1 MNGPM
6 NNASPLPSSAD
17 LMSLPALQA
26 LIGMSCGG
34 MGVGDLTNQIAASAL
49 SPNHI
54 SSAQPPVVQNFL
66 NNMDLASIFNHSRVL
81 QSTANNGVVGSEPLL
96 MANTTKLPFS
106 PTTSVAMTSSLVP
119 ASTTQLPEKLN
130 ASQIVADKSPNH
142 HSTVAAVVCFK
153 SSLIQDLPNHHT
165 NFYR

>member
-1 MNGPM
+1 MNGPL
-6 NNASPLPSSAD
+6 NNTSPLGSSAD

-26 LIGMSCGG
+26 LIGMSCGT
-34 MGVGDLTNQIAASAL
+34 MGVGDFTNQIAASAL

-66 NNMDLASIFNHSRVL
+66 SNMDLALVFNHSRVL
-81 QSTANNGVVGSEPLL
+81 QSEANNGVVNEPLL

-106 PTTSVAMTSSLVP
+106 PTTSVAMSSSLVP
-119 ASTTQLPEKLN
+119 ASTSQLSEKLN

-142 HSTVAAVVCFK
+142 HSTVAAVVRFDP
-153 SSLIQDLPNHHT
+153 ILP
-165 NFYR
+165 